1 MRRGMIRALGDDPES
16 AFPPLEQALR
26 EPDGL
31 LAVGGDLH
39 PRRLLRAYAQ
49 GIFPWYSEGQPIL
62 WWSPDP
68 RMVIAPKDLY
78 VSRSMRK
85 LLTRSPWRVTVNSR
99 CAEIIAHCAE
109 LPRPGQ
115 GGTWITEAMRTAYLQ
130 LHASGWVHSIEVQH
144 ENELVGGIYGVGIG
158 QMFFGESM
166 FSRRSGGSKVAI
178 LALARALKQLGVVL
192 LDGQVHSG
200 HLASLGFSG
209 LPREEFAAQC
219 ARFASGM
226 TPLDFAALDINALQP
241 VELARN
247 TGSGVEPP
255 R

>member
-1 MRRGMIRALGDDPES
+1 MISALDSDPES
-16 AFPPLEQALR
+16 AFPPLEHALR

-68 RMVIAPKDLY
+68 RMVIAPQDLR
-78 VSRSMRK
+78 VSRSLRK
-85 LLTRSPWRVTVNSR
+85 QLLRSPWRVTFNAR
-99 CAEIIAHCAE
+99 CGEVIAHCAE

-115 GGTWITEAMRTAYLQ
+115 GGTWITQAMRAAYLQ
-130 LHASGWVHSIEVQH
+130 LHADGWVHSIEVQH
-144 ENELVGGIYGVGIG
+144 DDELVGGIYGVGIG
-158 QMFFGESM
+158 RMFFGESM

-178 LALARALKQLGVVL
+178 LALCRALRQLDVML
-192 LDGQVHSG
+192 LDGQVHSE

-209 LPREEFAAQC
+209 IPRD
-219 ARFASGM
+219 RFAGYCQRLAAVM
-226 TPLDFAALDINALQP
+226 NRLDFKVLDPASLQP
-241 VELARN
+241 RALANRMD
-247 TGSGVEPP
+247 P
-255 R
+255 